1 MGRMGIVQLH
11 NREQLERSFEKRLNR
26 LSAKHR
32 AELIKLMGNPPD
44 FDNVPQSF
52 WKKVE
57 REREQ
62 EILAML
68 LLLYIL
74 SSSQHGAKESQAIS
88 RAELF
93 ARPRA
98 KQVARRYTQHV
109 RNTLRDK
116 LTVKTTTTLAPD
128 QKAKKPPSRRKVA
141 FDVFTPASD
150 STTAITLSTEAE
162 SIAAE
167 QAKQETNSLSGLD
180 EWVTEEDGRV
190 CPICAPLDGTKRGVW
205 AAKFPQGP
213 PAHPRC
219 RCQIIYSSQSIDA
232 ELTGST

>member
-1 MGRMGIVQLH
+1 MQLH
-11 NREQLERSFEKRLNR
+11 NRDQLEGSFEKRLNR

-32 AELIKLMGNPPD
+32 GELIKLMGNPPD

-57 REREQ
+57 REREE

-74 SSSQHGAKESQAIS
+74 SSSQHGAKESQAMS
-88 RAELF
+88 RADLF
-93 ARPRA
+93 AKPRA
-98 KQVARRYTQHV
+98 SQVAKKYLLHV
-109 RNTLRDK
+109 QNTLRSR
-116 LTVKTTTTLAPD
+116 LTD
-128 QKAKKPPSRRKVA
+128 NGQKRTEVDTATKPKPNPPSRRQIA

-162 SIAAE
+162 STAAE
-167 QAKQETNSLSGLD
+167 QAKQETDSLSGLD
-180 EWVTEEDGRV
+180 EWVTEEDARV
-190 CPICAPLDGTKRGVW
+190 CPICAPLDGKKRAVW
-205 AAKFPQGP
+205 SAKFPQGP

-219 RCQIIYSSQSIDA
+219 RCQIIYSSQDVPA
-232 ELTGST
+232 ELTGSA